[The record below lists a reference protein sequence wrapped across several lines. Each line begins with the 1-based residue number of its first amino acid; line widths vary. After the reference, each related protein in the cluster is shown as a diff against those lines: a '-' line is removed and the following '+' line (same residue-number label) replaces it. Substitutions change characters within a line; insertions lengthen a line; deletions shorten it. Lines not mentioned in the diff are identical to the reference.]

1 MSVKKKAFNY
11 LFLVNKS
18 IIIII
23 IIIISQ
29 TGMFGGTDICCGL
42 VPVTGYVAYTKLP
55 STGSGFVQSD

>member
-1 MSVKKKAFNY
+1 MRVKKAFNC

-18 IIIII
+18 ITITII

-29 TGMFGGTDICCGL
+29 TGMFISTEISCRL
-42 VPVTGYVAYTKLP
+42 VPVTGYVAYTKLL

>member
-1 MSVKKKAFNY
+1 MRVKKAFNC

-18 IIIII
+18 ITITI

-29 TGMFGGTDICCGL
+29 TGMFISTEISCRL
-42 VPVTGYVAYTKLP
+42 VPVTGYVAYTMLL